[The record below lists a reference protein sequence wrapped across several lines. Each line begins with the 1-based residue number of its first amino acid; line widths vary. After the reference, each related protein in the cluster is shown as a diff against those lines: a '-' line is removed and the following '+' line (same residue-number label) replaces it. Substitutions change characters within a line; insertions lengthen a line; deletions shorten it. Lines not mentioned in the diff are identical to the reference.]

1 MDIQFNEHKSNYTFI
16 RFTQKCFLDP
26 TKRFY
31 SQVKKIKS
39 TYESLELTTTAR
51 LPTVIHHTRKLYDV
65 I

>member
-1 MDIQFNEHKSNYTFI
+1 M
-16 RFTQKCFLDP
+16 FLNP

-39 TYESLELTTTAR
+39 TYEGLELTTAAR
-51 LPTVIHHTRKLYDV
+51 LPTVIHHTSKLYDV

>member
-39 TYESLELTTTAR
+39 TYESLWLLFNHKYAGSVKTW
-51 LPTVIHHTRKLYDV
+51 
-65 I
+65 